1 MTPTDFGDFVGD
13 VWTTWA
19 PGITVAAG
27 VILTASVAIY
37 LFTRFGPSLATRLFK
52 GK

>member
-1 MTPTDFGDFVGD
+1 MTVTDFGDMIEG
-13 VWTTWA
+13 VWTTWG
-19 PGITVAAG
+19 PGILVAAG

-37 LFTRFGPSLATRLFK
+37 LFTRFGPSLATRIFK

>member
-1 MTPTDFGDFVGD
+1 MDVEAFGDLITG
-13 VWTTWA
+13 VWTEWA
-19 PGITVAAG
+19 PGILVAAG
-27 VILTASVAIY
+27 VILTAGVAIY